1 MQLTTIQVRTT
12 TREGLNKLKI
22 YKRIT
27 YDEIISALM
36 ALIPKGDDEGE
47 YTEEFRT
54 ALFRGLL
61 DIRSGRTHSA
71 AEVRKRLGL

>member
-1 MQLTTIQVRTT
+1 MRLTTIQISIE
-12 TREGLNKLKI
+12 TRERLGKLKI
-22 YKRIT
+22 YKRVT

-36 ALIPKGDDEGE
+36 DLIPKGDEEGE
-47 YTEEFRT
+47 YTDEFRT
-54 ALFRGLL
+54 SLLRSLL